1 MILLEDKEV
10 RRKFVFLNSIRIAIL
25 SALILISIFIHL
37 FFETSNKVLPIVAS
51 LLAAVIL
58 SIVNFYLIR
67 VLIYRTAVYIQ
78 LFIDIIVITLLVYFS
93 GGIAS
98 PFYFLYILPIIVS
111 ANFLKKRDTLYIA
124 TLSFILFGILSD
136 LLYLRVVPFYFGIS
150 PEHITLG
157 SFVYNLLMSFIAFST
172 VGILSSFYFEK
183 IKSAGE
189 ALRNVQEN
197 LKELVQLNNTVME
210 KMENGFITCDS
221 EGRSIFY
228 NEKSKVLLNL
238 DKQSNIF
245 NLLLSPD
252 DFQRIQSLSHI
263 NNRYYFE
270 TQVDGFYMGVS
281 VSFIENLYSIKK
293 IYVFIITDLTEKK
306 EIEETLQQR
315 EHLAL
320 IGEMAAGIAHEI
332 RNPLASISGSVQF
345 LKKELTLGPEYKNL
359 MDIIVKESHRL
370 SMSIEEFLEFTH
382 NAPLDKADLDISMV
396 VDEIIELLA
405 LNHQDIK
412 FVRRYNNGQFL
423 HGDPKKIKQLV
434 WNLVNNAV
442 KAVTGIE
449 RDKEVEVA
457 INEEDSH
464 IFLYVKDNGIG
475 IDRTELDKIFTPFY
489 SKFTSGIGLGMPM
502 VKRIVQEH
510 QGDIKIK
517 SKKNIGTEVKVCFS
531 QN

>member
-1 MILLEDKEV
+1 MILLADKEV

-37 FFETSNKVLPIVAS
+37 FFETSNRVLPIVAS
-51 LLAAVIL
+51 LMAAVIL
-58 SIVNFYLIR
+58 SILNFYLIR
-67 VLIYRTAVYIQ
+67 ILSYRSAIYFQ

-111 ANFLKKRDTLYIA
+111 SNFLKKRDTLYIA
-124 TLSFILFGILSD
+124 TFSFILFGILSD
-136 LLYLRVVPFYFGIS
+136 LLYLGVVPFYFGIS

-183 IKSAGE
+183 IKSTGE

-221 EGRSIFY
+221 DGRSISY

-238 DKQSNIF
+238 GRQSNVF
-245 NLLLSPD
+245 NLLLSPE
-252 DFQRIQSLSHI
+252 DFRRIQGLSHI

-270 TQVDGFYMGVS
+270 KKVNDFFLGVS
-281 VSFIENLYSIKK
+281 VSFIENLYSIEK

-306 EIEETLQQR
+306 EIEEALQQK

-345 LKKELTLGPEYKNL
+345 LKKELRLAPEYKNL

-370 SMSIEEFLEFTH
+370 SMSIEEFLDFTH
-382 NAPLDKADLDISMV
+382 TTPLHLIRLDVSIL
-396 VDEIIELLA
+396 VDEIIELIKI
-405 LNHQDIK
+405 NHKDIH
-412 FVRRYNNGQFL
+412 FICRYNSGHIFM
-423 HGDPKKIKQLV
+423 GDHKKIKQLI
-434 WNLVNNAV
+434 WNLMNNAV
-442 KAVTGIE
+442 KAVASIE
-449 RDKEVEVA
+449 REKEVEIA
-457 INEEDSH
+457 ISDQENM
-464 IFLYVKDNGIG
+464 INIYIKDNGIG
-475 IDRTELDKIFTPFY
+475 IDRSELEKIFTPFY
-489 SKFTSGIGLGMPM
+489 SKFTSGIGLGMAV
-502 VKRIVQEH
+502 VKRIIQEH
-510 QGDIKIK
+510 NGEIKIR
-517 SKKNIGTEVKVCFS
+517 SEKNIGTEVKVCFLK
-531 QN
+531 

>member
-1 MILLEDKEV
+1 
-10 RRKFVFLNSIRIAIL
+10 
-25 SALILISIFIHL
+25 
-37 FFETSNKVLPIVAS
+37 
-51 LLAAVIL
+51 
-58 SIVNFYLIR
+58 
-67 VLIYRTAVYIQ
+67 
-78 LFIDIIVITLLVYFS
+78 
-93 GGIAS
+93 
-98 PFYFLYILPIIVS
+98 
-111 ANFLKKRDTLYIA
+111 
-124 TLSFILFGILSD
+124 
-136 LLYLRVVPFYFGIS
+136 
-150 PEHITLG
+150 
-157 SFVYNLLMSFIAFST
+157 
-172 VGILSSFYFEK
+172 
-183 IKSAGE
+183 
-189 ALRNVQEN
+189 
-197 LKELVQLNNTVME
+197 
-210 KMENGFITCDS
+210 
-221 EGRSIFY
+221 
-228 NEKSKVLLNL
+228 
-238 DKQSNIF
+238 
-245 NLLLSPD
+245 
-252 DFQRIQSLSHI
+252 
-263 NNRYYFE
+263 
-270 TQVDGFYMGVS
+270 
-281 VSFIENLYSIKK
+281 
-293 IYVFIITDLTEKK
+293 VFIITDLTEKK

-382 NAPLDKADLDISMV
+382 NAPLDKKDLDVSTV

-412 FVRRYNNGQFL
+412 FVRRYNNGHYL
-423 HGDPKKIKQLV
+423 NGDPKKIKQLI

-457 INEEDSH
+457 INEEDSR

-475 IDRTELDKIFTPFY
+475 IDRAELDKIFTPFY